1 MGASL
6 VGGGAGVTVNVD
18 RTVAAGTH
26 IENEPI
32 IKSDGAGSVMQ
43 WDNSNADAGEG
54 IYFVEGGSAGDPVR
68 LGVGESSPDTL
79 LHLKATAGADMLLQ
93 RTAGATTG
101 YLGSIHFG
109 AADGDEYLA
118 SIYGIQDGAT
128 DSGKLEFH
136 TEPTSGDKAARMTI
150 SSAGLVGIGFA
161 PSSELTV
168 GKTDAPQIDLV

>member
-54 IYFVEGGSAGDPVR
+54 IYFVEGGSAGDPLR
-68 LGVGESSPDTL
+68 LGINIAAPTVPLDV
-79 LHLKATAGADMLLQ
+79 AGAAKF
-93 RTAGATTG
+93 AGV
-101 YLGSIHFG
+101 SH
-109 AADGDEYLA
+109 
-118 SIYGIQDGAT
+118 
-128 DSGKLEFH
+128 
-136 TEPTSGDKAARMTI
+136 TI
-150 SSAGLVGIGFA
+150 SISMH
-161 PSSELTV
+161 
-168 GKTDAPQIDLV
+168 PQNYTKYLK